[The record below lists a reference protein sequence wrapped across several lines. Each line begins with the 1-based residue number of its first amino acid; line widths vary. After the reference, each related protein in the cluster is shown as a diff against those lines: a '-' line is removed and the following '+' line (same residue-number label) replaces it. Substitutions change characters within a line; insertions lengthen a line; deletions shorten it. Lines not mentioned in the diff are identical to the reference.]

1 MARPHPVRALTGCVR
16 RKAKRDAADY
26 SRSMQLSH
34 SMVGLRS
41 QIQRG
46 MAATLHE
53 AEAAYDTIAPIVAL
67 IMILAHYGR
76 NEQAVAAVNI
86 LQIQVSKYIF
96 NNDMFETLFH
106 MDHELFDITPEEL
119 AGRRTMRLNRQFLR
133 IEDWT
138 EEECYQFTGFTR
150 DQLYEKYGHFGL
162 DEVAAAEPHIGYI
175 AVRSSG

>member
-1 MARPHPVRALTGCVR
+1 MPHPHPVHALTGCVR
-16 RKAKRDAADY
+16 RKAKRSATDY
-26 SRSMQLSH
+26 TRCIQLSH

-41 QIQRG
+41 RVQRS
-46 MAATLHE
+46 MAATLNQAEE
-53 AEAAYDTIAPIVAL
+53 AFDTIAPIVTL
-67 IMILAHYGR
+67 IMILAHYGL

-96 NNDMFETLFH
+96 NNDMFETLFR

-150 DQLYEKYGHFGL
+150 DQLYEIYGHFGL

-175 AVRSSG
+175 AVPSS